1 MNSGTKRKNVFLN
14 ELIGGMCIL
23 NLGKESGIQG
33 ANRGLL
39 PLMLEIFRKSPSN
52 IFCYD
57 SSFFLLSSTSLVSF
71 YWQVFIKYLKNIAV
85 FSFFFFFSSPLEIHQ
100 IQFCISCFLGLW
112 LFSEL
117 SFAFCPDELSISKHT
132 SPELWYLKLSRYL
145 KRLVAKIFK
154 CEFYLYRDHFIGK
167 IGVFV

>member
-1 MNSGTKRKNVFLN
+1 MFLN
-14 ELIGGMCIL
+14 ELIGGMCIS
-23 NLGKESGIQG
+23 NFGKESGIQG

-39 PLMLEIFRKSPSN
+39 PLTLEIFRKSPLN

-57 SSFFLLSSTSLVSF
+57 SGFFLLSSTSLLSF

-85 FSFFFFFSSPLEIHQ
+85 SSVFFFPSWDSSNPVLYLMFSRSLIIFQ
-100 IQFCISCFLGLW
+100 TLFCI
-112 LFSEL
+112 L
-117 SFAFCPDELSISKHT
+117 SRWAISKHT

-154 CEFYLYRDHFIGK
+154 CEFYLYRDLNHFIGK
-167 IGVFV
+167 IGAYV